1 MKRLSLQTKTAIQQL
16 QEEYPDKRSA
26 LIPALYLAQK
36 EWGYLPLS
44 IQQEVGEL
52 FALSLQEVRAVVS
65 FYDLFFEEPVGK
77 QIIRLCKNLSCMLR
91 GSDFVLRAFEKE
103 GALERGKTTGEITLL
118 EVECLGACDQAPAA
132 LVNEELVGELDEE
145 KVRNIVHQLRG

>member
-1 MKRLSLQTKTAIQQL
+1 MKSLCRKTKTAIREL
-16 QEEYPDKRSA
+16 QKVYPDKRSA

-36 EWGYLPLS
+36 EWGYLSLL
-44 IQQEVGEL
+44 IQQEVGEM
-52 FALSLQEVRAVVS
+52 FDLSLQEVRAVVS

-77 QIIRLCKNLSCMLR
+77 HIIRVCTNLSCMLR

-103 GALERGKTTGEITLL
+103 GVLERGKTTREITLL

-132 LVNEELVGELDEE
+132 LVNEELMGELDEE
-145 KVRNIVHQLRG
+145 KVQNIVYQLRV